1 MSVFLKYFLIKEEL
15 HFIGF
20 IFILY
25 TSNLG
30 LRTALSSLL
39 VYALSCFRAPSRH
52 PGPAVLLL
60 GCESLSG
67 HCLEAGALVSGWAIF
82 LKRNKAVFLSQ

>member
-1 MSVFLKYFLIKEEL
+1 MKEEL

-39 VYALSCFRAPSRH
+39 VYALNCFCAPSRH
-52 PGPAVLLL
+52 PRPAVLPL
-60 GCESLSG
+60 GCESLAG
-67 HCLEAGALVSGWAIF
+67 QCRHCLQAGAPLSGWAF
-82 LKRNKAVFLSQ
+82 F